1 MNESS
6 LIYNWLIE
14 QFQSNELVNTI
25 SIVPTAVID
34 TNKENIY
41 PLVNIDLIDIET
53 ESDYLTYNF
62 NITVIQQR
70 DIKPIKIDS
79 KLMTNTNY
87 IDNINETVSIANR
100 FINVV
105 EKQNNSSNI
114 ELQSLSRLK
123 VLKEWG
129 TGVCDGVR
137 FDISLSIPN
146 MGLSC

>member
-6 LIYNWLIE
+6 LIYNWIVE

-100 FINVV
+100 FINVI
-105 EKQNNSSNI
+105 EKQNNDSNI

-129 TGVCDGVR
+129 TGICDGVR

-146 MGLSC
+146 MGTSC

>member
-6 LIYNWLIE
+6 LIYNWIVE
-14 QFQSNELVNTI
+14 QFQTNELVNTI

-41 PLVNIDLIDIET
+41 PLVNVDLIDIET
-53 ESDYLTYNF
+53 QTDYLIYNF
-62 NITVIQQR
+62 TVVIIQQR
-70 DIKPIKIDS
+70 DIKPIKLDS

-105 EKQNNSSNI
+105 EKQNNDSNI

-129 TGVCDGVR
+129 TGICDGVR

-146 MGLSC
+146 IGLSC